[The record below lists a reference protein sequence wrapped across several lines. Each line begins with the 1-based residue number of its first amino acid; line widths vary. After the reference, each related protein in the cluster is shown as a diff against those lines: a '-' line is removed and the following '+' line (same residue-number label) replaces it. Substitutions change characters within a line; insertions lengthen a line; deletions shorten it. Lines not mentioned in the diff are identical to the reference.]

1 MRRLNGISR
10 WSERDLITR
19 RNRNSSHTKQLRM
32 PWLPKS
38 RRDDFNRR
46 SSSSI
51 ARLPYSNKVTRLP
64 LRSYFTSDWERR
76 AAPIIIDA
84 KSSSDTQ
91 KNIKTPTLHPKATFT
106 LRTDPVFFPLPQ
118 TYTPY
123 RPASTGTTGHEQE
136 RQHRRTKKPIWARHH
151 PSSPVSYESCGPR
164 ECARSR
170 SAGKPGLQRGF
181 GAVFRRGD
189 AAERV

>member
-1 MRRLNGISR
+1 MA
-10 WSERDLITR
+10 
-19 RNRNSSHTKQLRM
+19 
-32 PWLPKS
+32 
-38 RRDDFNRR
+38 R
-46 SSSSI
+46 SSSNL
-51 ARLPYSNKVTRLP
+51 ARLPSSNKVTRLP

-106 LRTDPVFFPLPQ
+106 LRRDPVLFHFSQ
-118 TYTPY
+118 SYTSY
-123 RPASTGTTGHEQE
+123 RPASTGTAGHEQE
-136 RQHRRTKKPIWARHH
+136 QHTGEQRNNIWARHQ

-170 SAGKPGLQRGF
+170 SAGKPRLQRGF
-181 GAVFRRGD
+181 GAVFGRGGSGE